1 MFTYISAQSASVH
14 INKIRVNNSEFS
26 SNGFNFNPIN
36 GNNNFFI
43 DYTVK
48 GDDKSY
54 GYTILDVKLY
64 VNNQFNQ
71 SIGSTFYISGTGEVK
86 KAFSFSMN
94 NVDIKN
100 ANSFKI
106 EITYRS
112 DVFPQTNAKTNST
125 TWIANTS
132 PSNPGNPND
141 PPLSGGSGTCNS
153 APSQLY
159 QTSDG
164 NKYTFY
170 WNPVEGTMPYS
181 IAFRPES
188 EPYWLYHTSNTN
200 SFTINLTPNK
210 NYTVAVSANCKLWS
224 EKIKILTSNS
234 CKEETTILTGYGIT
248 NQNLQANSLLKIS
261 SYADVREMKNVNARA
276 LKVIVSNIK
285 ILPKTRIYI
294 QGCSAEK
301 NENSIDDVIYSD
313 IQSEITDS
321 TTSRNS
327 IIIPANIENNSIQQN
342 LTISP
347 NPTSN
352 QVQINST
359 IGINE
364 WYVYDINAKI
374 VLTGNNKNA
383 NALKINLQNLNAG
396 IYYFKFIDVSGTL
409 HEKSIIKK

>member
-125 TWIANTS
+125 TWIANTTSS
-132 PSNPGNPND
+132 PSPNPD
-141 PPLSGGSGTCNS
+141 PTLSNGTGTCSN
-153 APSQLY
+153 APIGLN
-159 QTSDG
+159 QTSVG
-164 NKYTFY
+164 NTHTFIWNNVNGTLPYTLAIKEETANKWSYYAININKF
-170 WNPVEGTMPYS
+170 S
-181 IAFRPES
+181 IALPPSTKYE
-188 EPYWLYHTSNTN
+188 W
-200 SFTINLTPNK
+200 
-210 NYTVAVSANCKLWS
+210 TVRANCKLWS
-224 EKIKILTSNS
+224 DKKSFETYNKCDENVNINNHNTSWMNFQANNILTISNS
-234 CKEETTILTGYGIT
+234 TLRNSNFRGSKIVLKNT
-248 NQNLQANSLLKIS
+248 N
-261 SYADVREMKNVNARA
+261 
-276 LKVIVSNIK
+276 
-285 ILPKTRIYI
+285 ILPKSRIYV
-294 QGCSAEK
+294 QGCYAGK
-301 NENSIDDVIYSD
+301 PENSIDDVIYSD
-313 IQSEITDS
+313 IQSEISDS
-321 TTSRNS
+321 TASRNS

-364 WYVYDINAKI
+364 WFVYDINAKI

-396 IYYFKFIDVSGTL
+396 IYYFKFLDASGTL